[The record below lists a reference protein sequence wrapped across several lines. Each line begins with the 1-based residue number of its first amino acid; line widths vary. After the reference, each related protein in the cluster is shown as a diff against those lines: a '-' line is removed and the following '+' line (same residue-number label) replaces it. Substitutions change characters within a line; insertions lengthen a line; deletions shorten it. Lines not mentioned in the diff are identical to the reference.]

1 MLKSV
6 GLPVGASDFGFQ
18 LESISLSM
26 SSRWF
31 LKGRRRNAECLG
43 EAKAEGLW
51 FPTGMH
57 QSRIELDMFVEGL
70 WFPTGIHQSR
80 IELDMFVEGL
90 WIPS

>member
-51 FPTGMH
+51 FPTG
-57 QSRIELDMFVEGL
+57 
-70 WFPTGIHQSR
+70 IHQSR